1 MSKQLIPLITLVG
14 AVALIAL
21 ASGCASGGAKVISTG
36 GSQSITSIEQ
46 IDIQDFIN
54 SAESAT
60 QKLLASGALDKVP
73 KPPAILAM
81 SLIVNNTGSQIDTDL
96 LTRRIRVRLNES
108 GKAKTTTIEGIG
120 GAEDPLAKGR
130 KEQND
135 FLNDKKIV
143 KSSADFSLSGKI
155 IETRATAGRVRQST
169 FTFALSLTDNEGN
182 AVWEG
187 LEEVTKQGKRPSVG
201 F

>member
-1 MSKQLIPLITLVG
+1 MSKKLIPLLS

-21 ASGCASGGAKVISTG
+21 ANGCASGGAKVISTG
-36 GSQSITSIEQ
+36 GSQSITSIDQ

-54 SAESAT
+54 AAESAT
-60 QKLLASGALDKVP
+60 QKLLASGALDRVP
-73 KPPAILAM
+73 KPPAILAV
-81 SLIVNNTGSQIDTDL
+81 SLVVNSTGSQIDTDL

-120 GAEDPLAKGR
+120 GPEDPLAKGR

-135 FLNDKKIV
+135 LLGDKKVV

-182 AVWEG
+182 AAWEG